1 MHREDEVGLLD
12 DLLAIEIKVREV
24 QEQGVLVWRGVSEVP
39 HLVFG
44 KVLVLRGHSEA
55 LVVGDEHL
63 LGCLAPAGRLVGLH
77 AKCAC
82 LLGIKLHPL
91 CRPAQVALS
100 HEVGEDVVVSEG
112 AVLVGPSDSVDAEFV
127 GGGVEE
133 PE

>member
-1 MHREDEVGLLD
+1 MRWKASRPSASGS
-12 DLLAIEIKVREV
+12 
-24 QEQGVLVWRGVSEVP
+24 RGEKRSALWCKRIPPNPATTPIQAPASEAMW
-39 HLVFG
+39 
-44 KVLVLRGHSEA
+44 GHSQA
-55 LVVGDEHL
+55 LVVGNEHL

-112 AVLVGPSDSVDAEFV
+112 AVLVWPSDSVDAEFV